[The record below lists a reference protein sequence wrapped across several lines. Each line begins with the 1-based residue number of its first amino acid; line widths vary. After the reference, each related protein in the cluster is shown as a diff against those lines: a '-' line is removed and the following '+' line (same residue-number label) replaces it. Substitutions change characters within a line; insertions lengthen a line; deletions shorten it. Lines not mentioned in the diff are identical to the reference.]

1 MPPWYLR
8 PVSVVIEQRVSVGAA
23 PREVFAFLHDPE
35 RRQQWDAMADLAR
48 LEDASAPAVGVR
60 VHLRGRRTAPSWVGE
75 YTELDPPRRSVLRLV
90 EGVGMPFAAFTQTRR
105 GGEGRRRQHGRAAA
119 RVPAARR
126 RPACWS
132 RSCCA
137 RGSRTAVRKSL
148 GSIARHFG

>member
-1 MPPWYLR
+1 
-8 PVSVVIEQRVSVGAA
+8 VSVVIEQRVSVGAA

-90 EGVGMPFAAFTQTRR
+90 EGVGMPFAAFTQTVEVAKADGGSTVALRLEYQPR
-105 GGEGRRRQHGRAAA
+105 GAGRLLEPL
-119 RVPAARR
+119 VL
-126 RPACWS
+126 RPRLS
-132 RSCCA
+132 K
-137 RGSRTAVRKSL
+137 AVRRSL